1 MKAFPTRISAF
12 AAKFLPALVIMLFS
26 VGAAFAQAQAS
37 TADLRGIVTD
47 PQDAIVPGATVTA
60 RSPATNITRTV
71 TTNDEGTYQIFALPP
86 GEYEISAEAATFK
99 RTVISPVRLTVGQSA
114 ELTIKLEVGT
124 QDVVVN
130 VSGDS
135 VDLVET
141 TRTSVSNTIDQ
152 QRIENLPINERSA
165 TGFALTISTVGR
177 DNGRPVGPAPT
188 SGLNIGGQRGRST
201 LVQVDGS
208 DFTDNSINAARTTV
222 SQEAVQEFQVAT
234 NSYAPEFGRATGG
247 IVNVVTK
254 RGTND
259 YSGNVFG
266 FIRDK
271 SIQARNPFAPFKSAF
286 TRTQFG
292 GTLGGPLPFLNF
304 GEGGPV
310 TTSGR
315 DKNFFFASFE
325 RRQRN
330 ETGFFT
336 SDVTQGLT
344 GSVTLGA
351 PILPFTQTFTRIT
364 PQQQQYAQTLLAT
377 GNPMLINAA
386 VQYLYLASGG
396 GSTALTGRNPL
407 ISAGGAIPAGQVVG
421 QRFFL
426 TGAPVPVNTR
436 NAQGQFIAFRPLLDL
451 QQVFPVT
458 DRANFFSLRTD
469 HNLNTD
475 NQLSFRFGYNPGTLT
490 GIQVESQ
497 NQSLGQNDFSRTG
510 IQEIKDYSF
519 TAGLNSTLGD
529 RAANEFRFNY
539 GRRDAIFRSQNGD
552 AVSFNISGA
561 AFIGREL
568 FSPVDRTETRFQIAD
583 NFNYILGTHTLKFG
597 GDINFVRIPSAVFEL
612 NFAGLFNFG
621 PFAAANLGL
630 PASITL
636 PGGILPTP
644 DLTPVQSYGLG
655 LPSTYIQGF
664 GNPVS
669 QIKNTPIAFFA
680 QDTWKATRRLTIN
693 YGVRY
698 DIELTETI
706 APVGFNDPL
715 SRINLSASDILAAQ
729 DALGVQQGFPR
740 DKNNIAPRFGF
751 ALDVFGDSKTVVRGA
766 LGLFYDHPLLAAAFN
781 SDIADAAQQQQ
792 AVLTA
797 GSPAPTSLLNA
808 AQVFQGTVCT
818 TASGN
823 PLCPP
828 GFNTPGVASSA
839 QYQFGRQRFNDQTFS
854 GFGAVLPFTL
864 PITKDFKYASATQ
877 ANLTFERQL
886 TSNMSFSASYIFVG
900 AHNLPHPTDLNS
912 PRTDLQIQNFQRFSG
927 GRLPGSTQEA
937 VALSIPTTCPTA
949 PTGLMNA
956 LPCLRN
962 GMPIAA
968 GTPLAPGDLFPN
980 FVIAANGLP
989 LNQYFA
995 TIIPGI
1001 ITAPVSNL
1009 NNRVIAP
1016 AVANFFRPNAPNYF
1030 LAQALTGGLISPA
1043 VLNSQLAGTLRTPGT
1058 VSPFGAV
1065 NAQASDGN
1073 SSYNALN
1080 LEVKRRFANNFTFLA
1095 SYTFSKSIDD
1105 SSDLQTLL
1113 IPQDPRNFRA
1123 ERALSLF
1130 DQRHRF
1136 VFSGVLAAPETY
1148 RSGSLFKRF
1157 LADFTIAPIIEIS
1170 SGRPFNIIT
1179 NVDANG
1185 DQSTQTD
1192 RPNVLADGTLCI
1204 PGSRLSNGQFCGNQ
1218 FDRDANG
1225 NLVFPTGNL
1234 GRNRGMTHSFASFD
1248 LRIARAIRFGERVR
1262 LDLIAEGF
1270 NLFNR
1275 FNEASASPFFT
1286 DVNAF
1291 GERTKSGSYFSRPTA
1306 SFDPRQFQFGAK
1318 LYF

>member
-1 MKAFPTRISAF
+1 MKAFFKSVAERVLTLAIVM
-12 AAKFLPALVIMLFS
+12 LVS
-26 VGAAFAQAQAS
+26 VSVSFAQAQAS
-37 TADLRGIVTD
+37 TADLRGLVTD
-47 PQDAIVPGATVTA
+47 PNGAIVTGATVTA
-60 RSPATNITRTV
+60 RNAATGITRTV

-86 GEYEISAEAATFK
+86 GDYEISAEAATFK
-99 RTVISPVRLTVGQSA
+99 KTVISPVTLTVGQSA
-114 ELTIKLEVGT
+114 ELAVKLEVGE
-124 QDVVVN
+124 QSAVVN

-135 VDLVET
+135 VELVET
-141 TRTSVSNTIDQ
+141 TRTSISNTIDQ
-152 QRIENLPINERSA
+152 RRIENLPINERSA

-177 DNGRPVGPAPT
+177 DNGRPIGPAPT

-222 SQEAVQEFQVAT
+222 SQEAVQEYQVAT

-247 IVNVVTK
+247 IINVVTK
-254 RGTND
+254 RGTNE
-259 YSGNVFG
+259 YSGNLFG

-271 SIQARNPFAPFKSAF
+271 SVQARNPFAPFKSAF

-315 DKNFFFASFE
+315 DKNFFFVSFE

-336 SDVTQGLT
+336 SNVGQGLNGAATIQAITGLNPTARTFTNLTAEQASRINSTVASGLQLIAAGQTTAGANLICAARAYAFFASSGGQTGLT
-344 GSVTLGA
+344 GSNSLITPNDGSA
-351 PILPFTQTFTRIT
+351 CPAISPILPSSPVI
-364 PQQQQYAQTLLAT
+364 
-377 GNPMLINAA
+377 
-386 VQYLYLASGG
+386 
-396 GSTALTGRNPL
+396 GS
-407 ISAGGAIPAGQVVG
+407 
-421 QRFFL
+421 RFIL
-426 TGAPVPVNTR
+426 SGAPVPINTR
-436 NAQGQFIAFRPLLDL
+436 NAQGQFIAFRPLNDL
-451 QQVFPVT
+451 QRVFPVT
-458 DRANFFSLRTD
+458 DRSNFFSLRTD
-469 HNLNTD
+469 HNLNAD
-475 NQLSFRFGYNPGTLT
+475 NQLTFRFGYNPGTLT

-510 IQEIKDYSF
+510 ITELKDYSF
-519 TAGLNSTLGD
+519 TAGLNSIIGE
-529 RAANEFRFNY
+529 RAANELRFHY
-539 GRRDAIFRSQNGD
+539 GRRDTIFRSQNGD
-552 AVSFNISGA
+552 AVSFNISGT

-568 FSPVDRTETRFQIAD
+568 FSPVDRTETRYQIAD

-621 PFAAANLGL
+621 PFAAGNLNAAFGQL
-630 PASITL
+630 
-636 PGGILPTP
+636 GFP
-644 DLTPVQSYGLG
+644 DFTPVQSYGLG
-655 LPSTYIQGF
+655 LPSTYVQGF
-664 GNPVS
+664 GDPVS
-669 QIKNTPIAFFA
+669 QIKNTPISLFA
-680 QDTWKATRRLTIN
+680 QDTWKATRRLTFN
-693 YGVRY
+693 YGIRY
-698 DIELTETI
+698 DVELTETI

-729 DALGVQQGFPR
+729 DVLGVQQGFPR
-740 DKNNIAPRFGF
+740 DTNNIAPRFGF

-797 GSPAPTSLLNA
+797 GSPALTSLLNA
-808 AQVFQGTVCT
+808 AQVFQGTVCNAA
-818 TASGN
+818 TAN
-823 PLCPP
+823 PICPA
-828 GFNTPGVASSA
+828 GFTTPGLASTA

-854 GFGAVLPFTL
+854 GFGTVLPFTL

-886 TSNMSFSASYIFVG
+886 TSNMAMTASYIFVG
-900 AHNLPHPTDLNS
+900 AHNLPHPTDLNT
-912 PRTDLQIQNFQRFSG
+912 PQTNLQIQNFQRFAN
-927 GRLPGSTQEA
+927 RLPTTQTEA
-937 VALSIPTTCPTA
+937 IGPGISIP
-949 PTGLMNA
+949 GS
-956 LPCLRN
+956 
-962 GMPIAA
+962 
-968 GTPLAPGDLFPN
+968 APGTAFTN
-980 FVIAANGLP
+980 AFGVTCGVV
-989 LNQYFA
+989 
-995 TIIPGI
+995 IPGI
-1001 ITAPVSNL
+1001 IAQCPTG
-1009 NNRVIAP
+1009 RVIVP

-1030 LAQALTGGLISPA
+1030 LAQALTGGVVTPT
-1043 VLNSQLAGTLRTPGT
+1043 VLNSQLGGTLRTPGV

-1065 NAQASDGN
+1065 NAQSSDGN
-1073 SSYNALN
+1073 SNYNALN
-1080 LEVKRRFANNFTFLA
+1080 LELRRRYANNFTFLA

-1136 VFSGVLAAPETY
+1136 VFSGVLGSPTNW
-1148 RSGSLFKRF
+1148 RSSDSFVKNVF
-1157 LADFTIAPIIEIS
+1157 ADFTIAPIIEIS

-1179 NVDANG
+1179 NFDANN
-1185 DQSTQTD
+1185 DQSSQTD
-1192 RPNVLADGTLCI
+1192 RPSVNSDGTLCI
-1204 PGSRLSNGQFCGNQ
+1204 PGRLGCVTPLITNGQFS
-1218 FDRDANG
+1218 
-1225 NLVFPTGNL
+1225 VGNL
-1234 GRNRGMTHSFASFD
+1234 GRNMGVTHAFASFD
-1248 LRIARAIRFGERVR
+1248 LRVARAIRFGERVR

-1275 FNEASASPFFT
+1275 FNEASATPFF
-1286 DVNAF
+1286 DSVNAF
-1291 GERTKSGSYFSRPTA
+1291 GERSKNGRYFSRPTA

>member
-1 MKAFPTRISAF
+1 MRAFFMPIVE
-12 AAKFLPALVIMLFS
+12 KFLLSAIVMIVS
-26 VGAAFAQAQAS
+26 VSAIFAQAQSS
-37 TADLRGIVTD
+37 TADLRGTVADPNGAIVT
-47 PQDAIVPGATVTA
+47 GASVTA
-60 RSPATNITRTV
+60 RNAATGITRTV

-86 GEYEISAEAATFK
+86 GDYEISAEAATFK
-99 RTVISPVRLTVGQSA
+99 RTVISPVTLTVGQSA
-114 ELTIKLEVGT
+114 ELEIKLEVGT

-135 VDLVET
+135 VELVET
-141 TRTSVSNTIDQ
+141 TRTSISNTIDQ
-152 QRIENLPINERSA
+152 TRIENLPINERSA

-177 DNGRPVGPAPT
+177 DNGRPIGPAPT

-247 IVNVVTK
+247 IINVVTK
-254 RGTND
+254 RGTNE
-259 YSGNVFG
+259 YSGNLFG

-271 SIQARNPFAPFKSAF
+271 SVQARNPFAPFKSAF

-310 TTSGR
+310 TTGGR
-315 DKNFFFASFE
+315 DKNFFFVSFE

-336 SDVTQGLT
+336 SDVAQNLTASVNFPVIAVPGLNLNPLARTFDRLTPEQAARINQLIQQGTALLGNPATLTQGIAAIC
-344 GSVTLGA
+344 GA
-351 PILPFTQTFTRIT
+351 RA
-364 PQQQQYAQTLLAT
+364 YAFFAS
-377 GNPMLINAA
+377 
-386 VQYLYLASGG
+386 SGG
-396 GSTALTGRNPL
+396 NTALTGTNPL
-407 ISAGGAIPAGQVVG
+407 FSSNDGSACNSAPIGSPISPILPGTVG

-426 TGAPVPVNTR
+426 SGAPVPINTR
-436 NAQGQFIAFRPLLDL
+436 NAQGQFIAFRPLNDL
-451 QQVFPVT
+451 QRVFPVT
-458 DRANFFSLRTD
+458 DRSNFFSLRTD
-469 HNLNTD
+469 HNINAD
-475 NQLSFRFGYNPGTLT
+475 NQLTFRFGYNPGNLT

-510 IQEIKDYSF
+510 ITELKDYSF
-519 TAGLNSTLGD
+519 TAGLNSTLGE

-539 GRRDAIFRSQNGD
+539 GRRDTVFRSQNGD
-552 AVSFNISGA
+552 AVSFNISDA

-568 FSPVDRTETRFQIAD
+568 FSPVDRTETRYQIAD

-621 PFAAANLGL
+621 PFAASNLN
-630 PASITL
+630 PAFA
-636 PGGILPTP
+636 GFP
-644 DLTPVQSYGLG
+644 DFTPVQSYGLG

-664 GNPVS
+664 GDPVS
-669 QIKNTPIAFFA
+669 RIKNTPISFFA
-680 QDTWKATRRLTIN
+680 QDTWKATRRLTFN
-693 YGVRY
+693 YGIRY
-698 DIELTETI
+698 DVELTETI

-740 DKNNIAPRFGF
+740 DTNNVAPRFGF

-797 GSPAPTSLLNA
+797 GSPALTSLLNA
-808 AQVFQGTVCT
+808 AQVFQGTVCNA
-818 TASGN
+818 ASAN
-823 PLCPP
+823 PICPP
-828 GFNTPGVASSA
+828 GFNTPGLAPTA

-854 GFGAVLPFTL
+854 GFGTVLPFTL

-886 TSNMSFSASYIFVG
+886 TSNMAVTASYIFVG

-912 PRTDLQIQNFQRFSG
+912 PRTDLQIQNFQRFA
-927 GRLPGSTQEA
+927 GRLPNSQTEA
-937 VALSIPTTCPTA
+937 VAFSIPVA
-949 PTGLMNA
+949 PPGS
-956 LPCLRN
+956 P
-962 GMPIAA
+962 A
-968 GTPLAPGDLFPN
+968 GGAGCT
-980 FVIAANGLP
+980 VV
-989 LNQYFA
+989 
-995 TIIPGI
+995 IPG
-1001 ITAPVSNL
+1001 AVAQCAGG
-1009 NNRVIAP
+1009 RVVAP
-1016 AVANFFRPNAPNYF
+1016 AFANFFRPNAPNYF
-1030 LAQALTGGLISPA
+1030 LTQSILNLYNATPGLPPALQRTLA
-1043 VLNSQLAGTLRTPGT
+1043 DFNNALAGSLRTPGII
-1058 VSPFGAV
+1058 SPFGAV

-1080 LEVKRRFANNFTFLA
+1080 LELRRRFANNFTFLA

-1123 ERALSLF
+1123 ERSLSLF

-1136 VFSGVLAAPETY
+1136 VFSGVLAAPESF
-1148 RSGSLFKRF
+1148 RSSDNLGKRIF
-1157 LADFTIAPIIEIS
+1157 ADFTLAPIIEIS

-1179 NVDANG
+1179 NFDANN
-1185 DQSTQTD
+1185 DQATQTD
-1192 RPNVLADGTLCI
+1192 RPSVNADGTLCI
-1204 PGSRLSNGQFCGNQ
+1204 PGTPGCVTPLITNGQFS
-1218 FDRDANG
+1218 
-1225 NLVFPTGNL
+1225 VGNL
-1234 GRNRGMTHSFASFD
+1234 GRNMGVTHAFASVD
-1248 LRIARAIRFGERVR
+1248 LRVARAIRFGERVR

-1275 FNEASASPFFT
+1275 FNEASASPFFSA
-1286 DVNAF
+1286 VNAF
-1291 GERTKSGSYFSRPTA
+1291 GERAKDGRYYSRPTA
-1306 SFDPRQFQFGAK
+1306 SYDPRQFQFGAK